1 MKTMKFGEQT
11 EGIEYP
17 VRKGVYAVIFNEQK
31 DKLDIVQLTRGPVFL
46 PGGGLEE
53 NESPEE
59 CLKREML
66 EETGHEVVVGP
77 YIGHAQQ
84 VYRSSQNGPAIND
97 GSFYLAAIGDK
108 VQEPIEEDHHL
119 KWLPVREAKERL
131 FHEHHRWAVQEGLKS
146 SGSK

>member
-1 MKTMKFGEQT
+1 
-11 EGIEYP
+11 
-17 VRKGVYAVIFNEQK
+17 
-31 DKLDIVQLTRGPVFL
+31 
-46 PGGGLEE
+46 
-53 NESPEE
+53 
-59 CLKREML
+59 ML

-77 YIGHAQQ
+77 YIGNAQQ
-84 VYRSSQNGPAIND
+84 VYRSSRNGPAIND